1 VGQRVSFLVL
11 FALTMTDKEK
21 STPLKSRSLP
31 AGVFFCCFA
40 LTPLSKEKQSAR
52 LAYNK
57 TELLFC

>member
-11 FALTMTDKEK
+11 FALTITNKEK

-40 LTPLSKEKQSAR
+40 LAPLSKEKQFAR
-52 LAYNK
+52 RAYYK
-57 TELLFC
+57 LEKLFC